1 MFWLSTANVSPELA
15 PLAAHT
21 RPWAVLVKMWRFC
34 NFYGEYR
41 ATPPSLR
48 RQFVIELEHRQQEVG
63 STAPVCCQ
71 D

>member
-48 RQFVIELEHRQQEVG
+48 RQFIIELEQHQQEAKT
-63 STAPVCCQ
+63 TAQTYCQ

>member
-34 NFYGEYR
+34 NFYGEYQ

-48 RQFVIELEHRQQEVG
+48 RQFIIELEQHQQEAKT
-63 STAPVCCQ
+63 TAQTYCQ